1 MSAMGENSNDYQP
14 NYVEEVTVPG
24 LGQLKVGRMVSHRKF
39 GLGSVKY
46 IEPVESGTIVYVVF
60 EREGSKW
67 LVVEF
72 ANLSLV
78 YE

>member
-1 MSAMGENSNDYQP
+1 
-14 NYVEEVTVPG
+14 
-24 LGQLKVGRMVSHRKF
+24 LGQLKVGSMVSHRKF

-46 IEPVESGTIVYVVF
+46 IEPVESGTIVNVVF